1 MAEGL
6 GRDGRVFFG
15 RFKTGLKYG
24 AVDCRFGL
32 SRFAVGAGRLE
43 PSFFSRHEPRFFRR
57 QPFHRP
63 FFAFD
68 ERFWD
73 DDDGLCF
80 GGIHGQGV

>member
-1 MAEGL
+1 MAKGVGGIG
-6 GRDGRVFFG
+6 GRFFG
-15 RFKTGLKYG
+15 RFKTRLKYG
-24 AVDCRFGL
+24 AADRRFDL
-32 SRFAVGAGRLE
+32 SRFAVGVGRLE
-43 PSFFSRHEPRFFRR
+43 PALFPRHKPRFFCR

-73 DDDGLCF
+73 NDDGLCF